1 MQPEFISGEHGQR
14 LTEIVGKDQIEGVL
28 KSFANPKTTS
38 FRINTIRGSVSE
50 TISAVENLG
59 VTPSPV
65 AWCEEA
71 FLIPPEQRSRLTHS
85 ELADD
90 GSIYVQGLSSIFA
103 STVLRPE
110 PEQWNLDL
118 ASAPGGKAS
127 HMAALMDNRGK
138 LSVVEPIKPR
148 MYRLADNLK
157 RLGVTISRTYLMD
170 GRKVGRKVPDRF
182 DCVMLD
188 APCSSDS
195 RIRADNPDSWKFWSE
210 RKVREQARK
219 QKGLIVSAFQSLK
232 PGGTLLYCTCSF
244 SPEENEA
251 VVSHLMDATDG
262 DATPLPIEMPFDN
275 WQPGINSFRELE
287 FDDAVSYSRRVLP
300 NEHFD
305 AFFLARFTKQR
316 PNRSS

>member
-1 MQPEFISGEHGQR
+1 METEFIDGEYGLR
-14 LTEIVGKDQIEGVL
+14 LKEIVGEEAAAAVL
-28 KSFANPKTTS
+28 HSFSAPKRTS
-38 FRINTIRGSVSE
+38 FRVNTIRGPVEPAIGAIESLGVSVAPVSWCELAFSVSAE
-50 TISAVENLG
+50 D
-59 VTPSPV
+59 
-65 AWCEEA
+65 
-71 FLIPPEQRSRLTHS
+71 RSKLTHS
-85 ELADD
+85 ELAES
-90 GSIYVQGLSSIFA
+90 GHIYVQGLSSIFA
-103 STVLRPE
+103 STVLEPE

-127 HMAALMDNRGK
+127 HIAAMMDNRGK

-195 RIRADNPDSWKFWSE
+195 RIRSDKPDSWKFWSE

-219 QKGLIVSAFQSLK
+219 QKGLIVSAFESLK

-251 VVSHLMDATDG
+251 VVSHLMESTEGA
-262 DATPLPIEMPFDN
+262 AKPLAIEMPFDN
-275 WQPGINSFRELE
+275 WQPGLKGFRDME
-287 FDDAVSYSRRVLP
+287 FDEAATLSRRVLP
-300 NEHFD
+300 NEEFD
-305 AFFLARFTKQR
+305 AFFLARFTK
-316 PNRSS
+316 

>member
-1 MQPEFISGEHGQR
+1 MDSEFLSGDYGLR
-14 LTEIVGKDQIEGVL
+14 LREIVGQDALESVIA
-28 KSFANPKTTS
+28 SFSCRKCTS
-38 FRINTIRGSVSE
+38 FRINTIRGAADSTLDAVQQLGIEAKTVSWCDQAF
-50 TISAVENLG
+50 TIR
-59 VTPSPV
+59 
-65 AWCEEA
+65 
-71 FLIPPEQRSRLTHS
+71 PEDRSTLTHCDLVDS
-85 ELADD
+85 GE
-90 GSIYVQGLSSIFA
+90 IYVQGLSSIFA
-103 STVLRPE
+103 STVLDPK
-110 PEQWNLDL
+110 PDQWNIDL

-195 RIRADNPDSWKFWSE
+195 RIRSDNPDSWKFWSE
-210 RKVREQARK
+210 RKVKEQARK
-219 QKGLIVSAFQSLK
+219 QKGLIVSAFDSLK

-251 VVSHLMDATDG
+251 AVTHLIKKSDG
-262 DATPLPIEMPFDN
+262 QAKALPIEMPFSN
-275 WQPGINSFRELE
+275 WQPGLTSFRGIE
-287 FDDAVSYSRRVLP
+287 FHESASLSRRVLP
-300 NEHFD
+300 NEAFD
-305 AFFLARFTKQR
+305 AFFLAKFTKLE
-316 PNRSS
+316 